1 MFLLIGRVDFLLSR
15 RDFAPISGSRDLA
28 IEIITGVA
36 AHESKPDERSR
47 PAGLFVLAARRILR
61 AHPP

>member
-1 MFLLIGRVDFLLSR
+1 VVDHLERQIVLLLIGRVDFILSR

-36 AHESKPDERSR
+36 AHD
-47 PAGLFVLAARRILR
+47 I
-61 AHPP
+61 